1 MLPTLKPG
9 QEIII
14 SSLPYFFSSP
24 KVHNIIAFKDHN
36 KYIIKRIAEIK
47 SNQYRVAGDNQSDS
61 KDYGWIERDRI
72 IGKVIYIYA

>member
-14 SSLPYFFSSP
+14 SSLPYLFSSP
-24 KVHNIIAFKDHN
+24 KLHHLIAFKDHN
-36 KYIIKRIAEIK
+36 KYIIKRIAEVK
-47 SNQYRVAGDNQSDS
+47 ADRYRVAGDNQSDS
-61 KDYGWIERDRI
+61 KDYGWIEKDRI